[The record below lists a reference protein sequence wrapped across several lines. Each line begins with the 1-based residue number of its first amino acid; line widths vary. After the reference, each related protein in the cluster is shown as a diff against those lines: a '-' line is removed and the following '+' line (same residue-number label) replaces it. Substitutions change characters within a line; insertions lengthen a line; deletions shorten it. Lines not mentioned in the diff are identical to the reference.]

1 MPVDATY
8 SVTEYV
14 ACYNRTMTNRELRGI
29 MTDSKNHQAL
39 VPSIK
44 LPDDILLNLAAV
56 SDTAKSMAE
65 QVNMQLQPSQDVIDK
80 LSSLVNPIMEST
92 ERLREVLKSQLP
104 NLGSKLN
111 GYSIVNLEDLVR
123 DTKIE
128 FGSYDSSDVRN
139 LEPRTLNIIINI
151 TPGEPK

>member
-1 MPVDATY
+1 
-8 SVTEYV
+8 
-14 ACYNRTMTNRELRGI
+14 
-29 MTDSKNHQAL
+29 MTDSKNYQAL

-44 LPDDILLNLAAV
+44 LPNDILSNLAAV
-56 SDTAKSMAE
+56 SDIAKSAAE
-65 QVNMQLQPSQDVIDK
+65 QVNMRLQPSQDVIDK

>member
-1 MPVDATY
+1 
-8 SVTEYV
+8 
-14 ACYNRTMTNRELRGI
+14 

-44 LPDDILLNLAAV
+44 LPDGILLNLAAV
-56 SDTAKSMAE
+56 SGTAKSIAK
-65 QVNMQLQPSQDVIDK
+65 QVDAQLQPSQDVIDK

-104 NLGSKLN
+104 NLGSKLD

>member
-1 MPVDATY
+1 
-8 SVTEYV
+8 
-14 ACYNRTMTNRELRGI
+14 MTNRELRGI
-29 MTDSKNHQAL
+29 MTDSKNYQAL

-44 LPDDILLNLAAV
+44 LPNDILSNLAAV
-56 SDTAKSMAE
+56 SDTAKSIAK
-65 QVNMQLQPSQDVIDK
+65 QVDAQLQPSQDVIDK

-128 FGSYDSSDVRN
+128 FGSYDSPDVRN

>member
-1 MPVDATY
+1 
-8 SVTEYV
+8 
-14 ACYNRTMTNRELRGI
+14 

-44 LPDDILLNLAAV
+44 LPDGILLNLAAV
-56 SDTAKSMAE
+56 SDTAKSAAE
-65 QVNMQLQPSQDVIDK
+65 QVNMQLQPSQDVIEK

-92 ERLREVLKSQLP
+92 ERLREALKSQLP
-104 NLGSKLN
+104 NLGSKLD
-111 GYSIVNLEDLVR
+111 GYSIVNLEDLVS

-139 LEPRTLNIIINI
+139 LEPRTLNIVINI

>member
-1 MPVDATY
+1 MV
-8 SVTEYV
+8 
-14 ACYNRTMTNRELRGI
+14 N
-29 MTDSKNHQAL
+29 SKNYQTLA
-39 VPSIK
+39 PIIK
-44 LPDDILLNLAAV
+44 LPDGILLNLAAV

-65 QVNMQLQPSQDVIDK
+65 QVNMQLQPSHDVIDK

>member
-1 MPVDATY
+1 
-8 SVTEYV
+8 
-14 ACYNRTMTNRELRGI
+14 

-44 LPDDILLNLAAV
+44 LPDGILLNLAAV
-56 SDTAKSMAE
+56 SGTAKSIAK
-65 QVNMQLQPSQDVIDK
+65 QVDAQLQPSQDVIDK

>member
-1 MPVDATY
+1 MV
-8 SVTEYV
+8 
-14 ACYNRTMTNRELRGI
+14 N
-29 MTDSKNHQAL
+29 SKNYQTLA
-39 VPSIK
+39 PIIK
-44 LPDDILLNLAAV
+44 LPDGILLNLAAV
-56 SDTAKSMAE
+56 SDTAKSIVK
-65 QVNMQLQPSQDVIDK
+65 QVDAQLQPSQDVIDK